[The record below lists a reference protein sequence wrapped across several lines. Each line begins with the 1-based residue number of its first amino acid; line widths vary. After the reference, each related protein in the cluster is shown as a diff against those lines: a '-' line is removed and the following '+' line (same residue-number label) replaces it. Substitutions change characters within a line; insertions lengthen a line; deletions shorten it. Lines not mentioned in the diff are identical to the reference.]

1 VPEAYARHDLV
12 RADPAAWAAWLD
24 GRPDL
29 AGVAHVADWAATG
42 RPLIVRRRVPGEDLD
57 EVPLGLPLP
66 PGDGKRRIG
75 LALPEAALT
84 RLRPMELPDVIGDAP
99 PSWHPTVDAVIRI
112 GLSYGIVPRP
122 FGSLLWQTLTGLSYL
137 SAASD
142 LDLLWPCRDTVP
154 AGLLAAI
161 NAVAD
166 TAPMRID
173 GEILLPDG
181 SGLQWRELLET
192 PPGGS
197 ILAKR
202 LDTLALVPVDGLRG
216 PVAA

>member
-12 RADPAAWAAWLD
+12 RAGPAAWVAWLD
-24 GRPDL
+24 GRRDL
-29 AGVAHVADWAATG
+29 SEQPHLRDWAALG
-42 RPLIVRRRVPGEDLD
+42 RPLIVRRRVPGETHGA
-57 EVPLGLPLP
+57 VPLGLPLP
-66 PGDGKRRIG
+66 PADGKRRIG

-84 RLRPMELPDVIGDAP
+84 CLRPVELPDVAGDAP
-99 PSWHPTVDAVIRI
+99 PSWRPTIEALSRI
-112 GLSYGIVPRP
+112 GQAYGIVPRP
-122 FGSLLWQTLTGLSYL
+122 FGSLLWQALTGLTYL

-142 LDLLWPCRDTVP
+142 LDLLWPCHDTVP

-161 NAVAD
+161 SAVAD
-166 TAPMRID
+166 SAPMRID

-181 SGLQWRELLET
+181 SGLQWRELHEA

-197 ILAKR
+197 VLAKR